1 MSATKDY
8 IRLHFVVWIWGFTA
22 ILGALITIPAVEIVF
37 YRTLFASLALFVL
50 LRWRNHALKLP
61 WRVFLPILGT
71 GLLISAHWILF
82 FAAARVANVS
92 VCLAGMATCSLWT
105 SFLEPVI
112 NRRPVRLFEVLLGLL
127 GFLGLYVIFQFDF
140 DASYKWGI
148 IMAVASA
155 FLGALFTVFN
165 GRFIKHHN
173 AYTITLYE
181 MAGACAGTVMFF
193 PVYSSLMTENG
204 LQLMP
209 APMDWAYLLILSLVC
224 TVFAFSESVTLM
236 KRLSAFVVNLT
247 VNLEPVYGIVLAL
260 LLFAEKEVMPANFYI
275 GTGIILLSVLIYPV
289 LNRYY
294 RRRPLNV
301 DNLR

>member
-1 MSATKDY
+1 MSVTKDY

-37 YRTLFASLALFVL
+37 YRTLFAAAALVLILAL
-50 LRWRNHALKLP
+50 RRHQLKLP
-61 WRVFLPILGT
+61 RRAVLPILGT
-71 GLLISAHWILF
+71 GFIIAAHWILF

-112 NRRPVRLFEVLLGLL
+112 NRRPIRMFEVILGML

-140 DASYKWGI
+140 QYKWGI

-165 GRFIKHHN
+165 GRFIKSHN
-173 AYTITLYE
+173 AYTITMYE
-181 MAGACAGTVMFF
+181 MAGACLGTAMFF
-193 PVYSSLMTENG
+193 PFYARFMTEGG
-204 LQLMP
+204 LQLVP
-209 APMDWAYLLILSLVC
+209 APADWLYLLILALVC

-247 VNLEPVYGIVLAL
+247 VNLEPVYGIALAL
-260 LLFAEKEVMPANFYI
+260 MIFPEREVMPANFYV
-275 GTGIILLSVLIYPV
+275 GTAIILLSVLIYPV
-289 LNRYY
+289 INRYY
-294 RRRPLNV
+294 KRRPLNL